1 MIRRSVVAIA
11 LMLVMSA
18 LSTICVAKPLSDS
31 AGAREIKITARKY
44 EFSPKT
50 IIVTKGERVRLV
62 VTAEDVDHGFA
73 IREFGIEQAIKAM
86 QTKVIELTADKQGR
100 FEFVCS
106 ENCGQGH
113 NDMTGELIVT
123 ESQADNV
130 RYVKQIQNNAA
141 HRVMVT
147 GGVTGAHTDSV
158 PTLNVTFDQSTPG
171 VVFVE
176 SGGERWRINTST
188 KTVERVSETT
198 ANQQND
204 KQGDKQ
210 SDKQTAP
217 PIATKERESSR
228 AYEPYD
234 YHIVN
239 IPTAKAVRRGS
250 LNMYFTHR
258 FQETITALDQ
268 EDASQHIAR
277 ISKDLLGLDSSAVS
291 SFGLTYGI
299 TDRLYA
305 NVYRS
310 PLCQPGLCKTI
321 ELGLG
326 YHLLDE
332 AGRSPIAL
340 SAYASVEGDYN
351 FTERYTYNF
360 QAMMGRSVTRY
371 VNMFFSPAVHLN
383 SNGNDRFK
391 GFLATQPLVKNLRLG
406 RNTGSFGFGL
416 NARVLPTTSLLFE
429 YTPRVGFEMGQ
440 IVPDFDPVLGQLV
453 GFKNNSEAE
462 IAFGIEKRI
471 GRHVF
476 SLTFSNTQA
485 TTTARYNSSNQ
496 ALPPNKFSIGFNL
509 FRRLL

>member
-1 MIRRSVVAIA
+1 MTRSTRVIA
-11 LMLVMSA
+11 LPIFALV
-18 LSTICVAKPLSDS
+18 LSTICVAKPPRTS
-31 AGAREIKITARKY
+31 AGIQTQAGSMRYDGRAHND
-44 EFSPKT
+44 
-50 IIVTKGERVRLV
+50 VADERVI
-62 VTAEDVDHGFA
+62 AHA
-73 IREFGIEQAIKAM
+73 P
-86 QTKVIELTADKQGR
+86 
-100 FEFVCS
+100 S
-106 ENCGQGH
+106 E
-113 NDMTGELIVT
+113 
-123 ESQADNV
+123 
-130 RYVKQIQNNAA
+130 
-141 HRVMVT
+141 
-147 GGVTGAHTDSV
+147 SV
-158 PTLNVTFDQSTPG
+158 STVNVTFDEKTPG

-176 SGGERWRINTST
+176 AGGVRFRIDTAT
-188 KTVERVSETT
+188 KTVERISETT
-198 ANQQND
+198 ANQEKE
-204 KQGDKQ
+204 KQP
-210 SDKQTAP
+210 AP
-217 PIATKERESSR
+217 PQVATKERESSR
-228 AYEPYD
+228 VYEPYD

-239 IPTAKAVRRGS
+239 IPTPKAVRRHS

-258 FQETITALDQ
+258 FQETITPLEQ
-268 EDASQHIAR
+268 EEGSQHIAR

-291 SFGLTYGI
+291 SFGVTYGI

-321 ELGLG
+321 EIGLG

-340 SAYASVEGDYN
+340 SAYTSVEGDYN
-351 FTERYTYNF
+351 FTERYTYSF
-360 QAMMGRSVTRY
+360 QAMIGRSMTKY
-371 VNMFFSPAVHLN
+371 VNLFFSPALHVN

-406 RNTGSFGFGL
+406 RHTGSFGFGL
-416 NARVLPTTSLLFE
+416 NARVRPTTSLLFE

-440 IVPDFDPVLGQLV
+440 IVPDFDPVVGQLN